1 MTMFSSSK
9 NPDHTNMEQGID
21 LEGEALLLFKGT
33 G

>member
-1 MTMFSSSK
+1 MTMLSSSK

-21 LEGEALLLFKGT
+21 LEGEALLLFKET